1 MRINVNTTANVLHV
15 TTNTGQRVVLHADTP
30 TLNLNDNRRT
40 VPVHFHD
47 MEEILGLLEALFG
60 KSDVG
65 HGHQMSDIAGLST
78 VLANK
83 ANLLHSHAIA
93 NITGLRTELDELRAL
108 IKPETKEVV
117 NAVAITATDQSGLE
131 PEEGAYYFIAPD
143 TEATPATPGTLY
155 LYTGGAFVD
164 QASELSADK
173 IYTVSDGDVMKIY
186 LWTGEVFREVA
197 SDGSEKVDNT
207 IYVSNITT
215 ALADYTERG
224 IYTVCHART
233 ASLGVTYYTFV
244 VDHSTRMVRPR
255 GRVIIYSQLLYN
267 QNGYRVR
274 TKAGTADWGDWEIH
288 EYFFKGDSAEHVQD
302 ETLNMSQDQVN
313 AMILGR
319 IEDLETQVRAAL

>member
-30 TLNLNDNRRT
+30 TLNVNDNRRT

-47 MEEILGLLEALFG
+47 MEEILGLLEALSG
-60 KSDVG
+60 
-65 HGHQMSDIAGLST
+65 
-78 VLANK
+78 K
-83 ANLLHSHAIA
+83 ANLFHTHTIA

-155 LYTGGAFVD
+155 LYTSGAFVD

-197 SDGSEKVDNT
+197 SDGSEEVDNT
-207 IYVSNITT
+207 IYATNLTSD
-215 ALADYTERG
+215 LADYTERG
-224 IYTVCHART
+224 IYTVCYIRNVR
-233 ASLGVTYYTFV
+233 LGVVYYTFV
-244 VDHSTRMVRPR
+244 VDRAIIPLG
-255 GRVIIYSQLLYN
+255 GRRTAYSQLLYN
-267 QNGYRVR
+267 QDGYSTR
-274 TKAGTADWGDWEIH
+274 TKVGTAAWSEWTNH

-313 AMILGR
+313 AMLLGE
-319 IEDLETQVRAAL
+319 IEDLQTQVRAAL

>member
-30 TLNLNDNRRT
+30 TLKVNDNRRT

-65 HGHQMSDIAGLST
+65 HGHQMSDISGLATALAG
-78 VLANK
+78 K
-83 ANLLHSHAIA
+83 ANQNHTHAIA

-131 PEEGAYYFIAPD
+131 PEEGAYYFIAPN

-155 LYTGGAFVD
+155 LYTSGAFVD

-197 SDGSEKVDNT
+197 SDGSEEVDNT
-207 IYVSNITT
+207 IYVTNLTSD
-215 ALADYTERG
+215 LADYTERG
-224 IYTVCHART
+224 IYTVCYIRNVR
-233 ASLGVTYYTFV
+233 LGVVYYTFV
-244 VDHSTRMVRPR
+244 VDSAIIPLG
-255 GRVIIYSQLLYN
+255 GRRTAYSQLLYN
-267 QNGYRVR
+267 QDGYSTR
-274 TKAGTADWGDWEIH
+274 TKVGTAAWSEWTNY

>member
-1 MRINVNTTANVLHV
+1 M
-15 TTNTGQRVVLHADTP
+15 
-30 TLNLNDNRRT
+30 
-40 VPVHFHD
+40 
-47 MEEILGLLEALFG
+47 
-60 KSDVG
+60 
-65 HGHQMSDIAGLST
+65 
-78 VLANK
+78 
-83 ANLLHSHAIA
+83 
-93 NITGLRTELDELRAL
+93 RTELDELRAL

-143 TEATPATPGTLY
+143 TETTPATPGTLY

-173 IYTVSDGDVMKIY
+173 IYTVSDGDMMKIY

-244 VDHSTRMVRPR
+244 VDHSTRMVKPR

-274 TKAGTADWGDWEIH
+274 TEDGSADWGDWEIH

-302 ETLNMSQDQVN
+302 ETLSMSQDQVN
-313 AMILGR
+313 AMLLGR

>member
-30 TLNLNDNRRT
+30 TLNVNDNSRT
-40 VPVHFHD
+40 VPVHFQD

-65 HGHQMSDIAGLST
+65 HGHQMSDIAGLAT
-78 VLANK
+78 ALAGK
-83 ANLLHSHAIA
+83 ANLNHTHAIA
-93 NITGLRTELDELRAL
+93 NITGLRKELDELRAL

-131 PEEGAYYFIAPD
+131 PEEGAYYFIAPN

-155 LYTGGAFVD
+155 MYTSGAFVD

-197 SDGSEKVDNT
+197 SDGSEEVDNT
-207 IYVSNITT
+207 IYVTNLTSD
-215 ALADYTERG
+215 LADYTERG
-224 IYTVCHART
+224 VYTVCYIRNVR
-233 ASLGVTYYTFV
+233 LGVVYYTFV
-244 VDHSTRMVRPR
+244 VDRAIIPL
-255 GRVIIYSQLLYN
+255 GRRTAYSQLLYN
-267 QNGYRVR
+267 QDGYSTR
-274 TKAGTADWGDWEIH
+274 TKVGTAAWSEWTNY

-302 ETLNMSQDQVN
+302 EMLNMSQDQVN
-313 AMILGR
+313 AMLLGE
-319 IEDLETQVRAAL
+319 IEDLQTQVRAAL

>member
-1 MRINVNTTANVLHV
+1 MRINVNTTTNVLHV

-30 TLNLNDNRRT
+30 TLNVNDNRRT

-47 MEEILGLLEALFG
+47 MEEILGLLEALSG
-60 KSDVG
+60 
-65 HGHQMSDIAGLST
+65 
-78 VLANK
+78 K
-83 ANLLHSHAIA
+83 ANLFHTHTIA

-131 PEEGAYYFIAPD
+131 PEEGAYYFIAPN

-155 LYTGGAFVD
+155 LYTSGVFVD
-164 QASELSADK
+164 QASELSTDK

-197 SDGSEKVDNT
+197 SDGSEEVDNT
-207 IYVSNITT
+207 IYVTNLTSD
-215 ALADYTERG
+215 LADYTERG
-224 IYTVCHART
+224 IYTVCYIRNVRY
-233 ASLGVTYYTFV
+233 GVVYYTFV
-244 VDHSTRMVRPR
+244 VDRAIIPL
-255 GRVIIYSQLLYN
+255 GRRTAYSQLLYN
-267 QNGYRVR
+267 QDGYSTR
-274 TKAGTADWGDWEIH
+274 TKVGTAAWSEWTNH

>member
-30 TLNLNDNRRT
+30 TLNVNDNRRT

-47 MEEILGLLEALFG
+47 MEEILGLLEALSG
-60 KSDVG
+60 
-65 HGHQMSDIAGLST
+65 
-78 VLANK
+78 K
-83 ANLLHSHAIA
+83 ANLFHTHTIA

-117 NAVAITATDQSGLE
+117 NAVAVTATDQSGLE
-131 PEEGAYYFIAPD
+131 PEEGAYYFIAPN

-155 LYTGGAFVD
+155 LYTSGAFVD

-197 SDGSEKVDNT
+197 SDGSEEVDNT
-207 IYVSNITT
+207 IYVTNLTSD
-215 ALADYTERG
+215 LADYTERG
-224 IYTVCHART
+224 IYTVCYIRNVRY
-233 ASLGVTYYTFV
+233 GVVYYTFV
-244 VDHSTRMVRPR
+244 VDRAIIPL
-255 GRVIIYSQLLYN
+255 GRRTAYSQLLYN
-267 QNGYRVR
+267 QDGYSTR
-274 TKAGTADWGDWEIH
+274 TKVGTAAWSEWTNH

-313 AMILGR
+313 AMLLGR